1 MKPPSFSL
9 PVWKDIDVLVLG
21 STAAAVAAAL
31 AVARQGRRVAL
42 VADDA
47 YLGQD
52 LAGTFH
58 LWEEGGTADPLVSAA
73 FASCEEH
80 PARPAALKRHLEME
94 LIKSGIPFLF
104 GVRPVGLLRGE
115 SGALRGV
122 VLAARTSLFVSTC
135 GEVVDATPF
144 GLAARLAHVPL
155 ISRAASP
162 DVIRWRVLAS
172 RSPES
177 WPGNAH
183 PLQPPYRQVLKDG
196 VTEYPAFE
204 LGIERRE
211 LGMDPRALE
220 HAARA
225 RLVEQNVWVAA
236 DHLIDPGM
244 ESLGASAQIK
254 SLSDL
259 DENYCRVAE
268 GLWIVN
274 RLLPVASLEE
284 LSDAGRMAALGRRVG
299 KLAAREFRNNSSG
312 GGPLRFQAGGATP
325 GEFSFTEAFLRGDRL
340 EVEARAPEFP
350 EWEDFDVVVAGGGTG
365 GAPAAIAAA
374 RSGAR
379 TLCLEAGHG
388 LGGVG
393 TLGLISAYWFGNKC
407 GFTSELDDLV
417 SEFDSTSR
425 EKNGNAWHPGVKS
438 AVYHR
443 LLQEAGGTAWLGSFV
458 FGVRMSG
465 NRPDG
470 VLVSTPYGCG
480 FVKAKTFVDATGNAD
495 LAAAAG
501 ATCRVIDGRHV
512 AVQGTGI
519 SPRAHPAVARR
530 NSDHTFVEDGDPEG
544 ITLAHVQARAKYPAD
559 FDTTPF
565 ISSRERRQIIGDLE
579 VSPLDILAGR
589 TFPDT
594 VFTAC
599 SNFDTHGFIIHPV
612 FMVVPPDHAPLQ
624 AHVPLRCMLPRGIE
638 GVLVTGLGMSAHR
651 DALPVIRMQPDV
663 QNQGYAAGLLA
674 AQVAQSGGGLRDADV
689 KAFQRQLAGLGI
701 ISAATAE
708 DADSFP
714 MDPDA
719 VLLAAAGQLDSA
731 KDVAVVFAHPEAS
744 REKLLSL
751 MRDNPD
757 AEVRRKAALILG
769 LMGCWEAGPFL
780 VDAVAKEVWD
790 EGWNYRGMG
799 QFGACMSRLDAMII
813 ALGRTKDSEGGPA
826 LARLAKQLGRD
837 AGFSHCRALA
847 LAAAMLR
854 DRDLTSALEHLLD
867 LPGFAGHAFL
877 RAEDMLADSDGDSNA
892 TASRNLALRE
902 LYVARGLFLA
912 GDPNGRGRRILD
924 TYSRDLRGHFAR
936 HALAV
941 IAAGPDGG
949 AGLELA

>member
-1 MKPPSFSL
+1 MKALSFSL
-9 PVWKDIDVLVLG
+9 PVWEDIDVLVLG

-31 AVARQGRRVAL
+31 AVAGQGRRVAL

-58 LWEEGGTADPLVSAA
+58 LWEEGAAADPLVSAA
-73 FASCEEH
+73 FASFGER

-104 GVRPVGLLRGE
+104 GVRPVGLLRAE
-115 SGALRGV
+115 AGALRGV
-122 VLAARTSLFVSTC
+122 VLAARTSLFVSMC
-135 GEVVDATPF
+135 GEVVDASPF
-144 GLAARLAHVPL
+144 GLAARLADVPL

-172 RSPES
+172 HSPES

-196 VTEYPAFE
+196 ATEYPAFE
-204 LGIERRE
+204 LCIERRE
-211 LGMDPRALE
+211 LGMDSRALE

-225 RLVEQNVWVAA
+225 RLVEQNVWVTA
-236 DHLIDPGM
+236 DHLIDPGK
-244 ESLGASAQIK
+244 ESLAAGVPIK
-254 SLSDL
+254 SLADL
-259 DENYCRVAE
+259 DENHCRVAE

-274 RLLPVASLEE
+274 RLLPVACLEE
-284 LSDAGRMAALGRRVG
+284 LSDAGKMAALGRRVG
-299 KLAAREFRNNSSG
+299 ALAARNFRNNSSG
-312 GGPLRFQAGGATP
+312 AGPLRFQAGGANP

-340 EVEARAPEFP
+340 EVEARAPEFS

-365 GAPAAIAAA
+365 GAPAAIASA

-407 GFTSELDDLV
+407 GFTSELDALV
-417 SEFDSTSR
+417 SEVDSTSR
-425 EKNGNAWHPGVKS
+425 EKNGNVWHPGVKS
-438 AVYHR
+438 AMYHR

-470 VLVSTPYGCG
+470 VLVSTPYGSG

-501 ATCRVIDGRHV
+501 AGCRVIDCRHV

-519 SPRAHPAVARR
+519 SPRAHPSVGRM
-530 NSDHTFVEDGDPEG
+530 NSDHTFIEDGDPEG
-544 ITLAHVQARAKYPAD
+544 ITLAHVQARAKYPND

-565 ISSRERRQIIGDLE
+565 INSRERRQIIGDLE

-594 VFTAC
+594 VFTAR

-689 KAFQRQLAGLGI
+689 KIFQRQLAGLGI

-714 MDPDA
+714 MAPDA
-719 VLLAAAGQLDSA
+719 VSVAAAGNLDNA
-731 KDVAVVFAHPEAS
+731 KDVAIVFAHPEAS
-744 REKLLSL
+744 REKLLFL

-769 LMGCWEAGPFL
+769 LMGCGEAGPFL
-780 VDAVAKEVWD
+780 RETVAKEVWD

-813 ALGRTKDSEGGPA
+813 ALGRTKDPEGGPV
-826 LARLAKQLGRD
+826 LARLAKQLGKE
-837 AGFSHCRALA
+837 AEFSHCRALA
-847 LAAAMLR
+847 LAAAMVR
-854 DRDLTSALEHLLD
+854 DRDLASAMVHLLD
-867 LPGFAGHAFL
+867 LPGFSGHAFL
-877 RAEDMLADSDGDSNA
+877 RVEDLLTDADGDSNA

-912 GDPNGRGRRILD
+912 GDPNGRGREILD
-924 TYSRDLRGHFAR
+924 SYSRDLRGHFAR

-941 IAAGPDGG
+941 LAAWPDGG